1 MPLKEIK
8 RTELLEVLELYQDT
22 TAVVEQV
29 KLIEAPLLEQAHT
42 EVALPQGQEVGI
54 QQG

>member
-8 RTELLEVLELYQDT
+8 RTEQVEVPELFQDT
-22 TAVVEQV
+22 IVAVEQV

-42 EVALPQGQEVGI
+42 EVALPQGQEVGT
-54 QQG
+54 QLV